1 MKKYHHGLLIILLF
15 IIILGI
21 VSIIVDFFSK
31 EKQLDVL
38 SNLNNL
44 TSNVYDAQELE
55 ATHHE
60 ETFSADSLL
69 LETNGIVYLTS
80 SDSVLEPTIS
90 YFEFGNYY
98 DLEVSDNTIILIRK
112 AGYLEHMEQFPIVIT
127 LPLDYPSFFM
137 TVKME
142 YGSLNI
148 ENLKIHQSDI
158 QIDSG
163 SLNITDSTLIDS
175 QLTIDTGN
183 LTINNSRLS
192 NVESS
197 VDAGNIKING
207 ILHGAIK
214 SKVNVGNIIVE
225 TPYFTE
231 MIYNL
236 SVDVGKI
243 YVEDVNQHQN
253 MLANEIGNPDTQLDL
268 SVDLGNI
275 ELGQ

>member
-1 MKKYHHGLLIILLF
+1 MF

-214 SKVNVGNIIVE
+214 VE
-225 TPYFTE
+225 SQCWKY
-231 MIYNL
+231 
-236 SVDVGKI
+236 
-243 YVEDVNQHQN
+243 HC
-253 MLANEIGNPDTQLDL
+253 
-268 SVDLGNI
+268 
-275 ELGQ
+275 

>member
-231 MIYNL
+231 MFYNL

-253 MLANEIGNPDTQLDL
+253 ILANEIGNPDTQLDL

>member
-1 MKKYHHGLLIILLF
+1 MKKYHHGLLIILSF

-21 VSIIVDFFSK
+21 VSIIVDFFTK

-197 VDAGNIKING
+197 VDAGNVKING

-214 SKVNVGNIIVE
+214 SEVNVGNIIVE

-243 YVEDVNQHQN
+243 YVEDVNQHRSILTN
-253 MLANEIGNPDTQLDL
+253 DIGNPDTQLDL